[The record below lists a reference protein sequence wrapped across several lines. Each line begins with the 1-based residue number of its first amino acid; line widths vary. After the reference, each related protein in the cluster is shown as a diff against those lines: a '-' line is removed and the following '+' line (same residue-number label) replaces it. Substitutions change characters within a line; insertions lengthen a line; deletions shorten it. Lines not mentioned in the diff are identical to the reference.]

1 MSQRLK
7 TALKLLFTFPLLA
20 IVLSQLDLEKFS
32 ETLSS
37 MKPTWVLLAFSLQ
50 LLTVFPAVQRWRLI
64 LRNFEVRMSS
74 VPLLKLAF
82 IGSFFNLFL
91 PTGIGGDF
99 VRAFYLSRDVG
110 RGISSILTTILLER
124 SGGLC
129 ALLLIGT
136 ISSALSDLEVSGIP
150 AVYLFLILLVGYTL
164 INLLLFLPWIHT
176 QIDLRLKRWKFDS
189 IAAQMEM
196 IYQGLQT
203 LRRDGRTL
211 GGSLLLSLIVQFN
224 SILVMWILAQA
235 IGITASF
242 LTFLIF
248 IPLIN
253 LTLMIPLAISGFG
266 LREGAYYLLF
276 SQVGIPAEMS
286 ITLSLMSYLVLLL
299 AGFPG
304 ALFYTLHK
312 KAQHFTKFSIR
323 AEAP

>member
-7 TALKLLFTFPLLA
+7 TALKLLFTFALLA

-64 LRNFEVRMSS
+64 LRNFEVRMSF

-99 VRAFYLSRDVG
+99 IRAFYLSRDVG

-211 GGSLLLSLIVQFN
+211 GSSLLLSLIVQFN

-242 LTFLIF
+242 STFFIF

-299 AGFPG
+299 SGFPG

-312 KAQHFTKFSIR
+312 KEQHFTKFSIR

>member
-7 TALKLLFTFPLLA
+7 TALKLLFTFALLA

-64 LRNFEVRMSS
+64 LRNFEVRMSF

-224 SILVMWILAQA
+224 SILVMWLLAQA
-235 IGITASF
+235 IGITSSF
-242 LTFLIF
+242 STFLIF

-276 SQVGIPAEMS
+276 SQVGLPAEMS

-312 KAQHFTKFSIR
+312 KEQHFTKFSIR

>member
-7 TALKLLFTFPLLA
+7 TALKLLFTFALLA
-20 IVLSQLDLEKFS
+20 IILSQLDLEKFS

-64 LRNFEVRMSS
+64 LRNFEVRMSF

-211 GGSLLLSLIVQFN
+211 GSSLLLSLIVQFN

-242 LTFLIF
+242 STFFIF

-312 KAQHFTKFSIR
+312 KEQHFTKFSIR

>member
-7 TALKLLFTFPLLA
+7 TALKLLFTFALLA

-64 LRNFEVRMSS
+64 LRNFEVRMSF

-99 VRAFYLSRDVG
+99 IRAFYLSRDVG

-211 GGSLLLSLIVQFN
+211 GSSLLLSLIVQFN

-242 LTFLIF
+242 STFFIF

-312 KAQHFTKFSIR
+312 KEQHFTKFSIR

>member
-7 TALKLLFTFPLLA
+7 TALKLLFTFALLA

-64 LRNFEVRMSS
+64 LRNFEVRMSF

-242 LTFLIF
+242 STFFIF

-312 KAQHFTKFSIR
+312 KEQHFTKFSIR